1 MERGFRMRIK
11 EIIKDSFQPNHWQEL
26 DKIQLSERKMEPE
39 EPFDVVLTRETK
51 KLESMET

>member
-1 MERGFRMRIK
+1 MRIK
-11 EIIKDSFQPNHWQEL
+11 EIIKDSFQPNHWQEI